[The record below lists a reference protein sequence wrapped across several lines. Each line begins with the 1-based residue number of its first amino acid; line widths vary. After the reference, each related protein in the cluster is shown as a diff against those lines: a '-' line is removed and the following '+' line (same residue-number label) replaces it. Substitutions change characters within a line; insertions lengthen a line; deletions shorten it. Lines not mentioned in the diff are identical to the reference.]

1 MPFPLL
7 HIRYGWQPTGV
18 LRVGQALADAPSDG
32 LGSSESRPLCE
43 RKPNES
49 SSERDKSDPENHRR
63 EGDTFASRD
72 EQECGREE
80 HKDRKEV
87 GMASGTCSISCSNA
101 VAMLI
106 RSSSYD
112 DNTILADTR

>member
-1 MPFPLL
+1 MLPPMAEG
-7 HIRYGWQPTGV
+7 H
-18 LRVGQALADAPSDG
+18 
-32 LGSSESRPLCE
+32 ESRPLCE

-80 HKDRKEV
+80 HKDREEV
-87 GMASGTCSISCSNA
+87 GMASGTCSIFCSNV
-101 VAMLI
+101 VAIPMWL
-106 RSSSYD
+106 SSCG
-112 DNTILADTR
+112 DNKILADTR